1 MIIEMTAGALA
12 AKGFLDTFH
21 TMWLMFSFR

>member
-12 AKGFLDTFH
+12 AQGFMDTIYAIVLK
-21 TMWLMFSFR
+21 LMIR